1 MRHAAT
7 RTRVNGAGRGAWITL
22 AATACLVAIAA
33 CGSSSNP
40 HTTADGGGV
49 AQGIKFADCMRSH
62 GMPTFPDPGDAGGGI
77 QLPQGSSPALEAA
90 VKDCRALQ
98 PGGAGPSQATG
109 EQKAMMLHLS
119 QCMRAHGV
127 SGFPDPVSSLPSSP
141 AGLSLVFG
149 LRGAVIAI
157 PNTIDPQSPTFK
169 QGAKVCKFPG
179 A

>member
-1 MRHAAT
+1 MRHSAT
-7 RTRVNGAGRGAWITL
+7 RTLVNGASRGAWITL

-40 HTTADGGGV
+40 HTTADGSGV

-62 GMPTFPDPGDAGGGI
+62 GVPTFPDPGAAGGGI

-90 VKDCRALQ
+90 VRDCRALQ
-98 PGGAGPSQATG
+98 PGGVGPSQATG
-109 EQKAMMLHLS
+109 QQKAMLLHLS

-127 SGFPDPVSSLPSSP
+127 TGFPDPVSSLPSSP

-149 LRGAVIAI
+149 LRGAVLAI
-157 PNTIDPQSPTFK
+157 PNTIDPRSPKFK
-169 QGAKVCKFPG
+169 QDAKVCKFPG